1 MSGTNKNGDHAYS
14 DEERAEII
22 AFVLVQVASGIFVS
36 RVFKKYETTFNG
48 VKLPAVSTFWRWIF
62 EDDSLPQIASAPG
75 QRVSEG
81 LSDKL
86 AQARAHG
93 VEALLDECID
103 IADEA
108 AQDIED
114 GAPRS
119 EVVQRS
125 RLRVDTRIKLAQM
138 LKPKTYSPKLDV
150 TTGGEKI
157 QSVPAT
163 IEAMRRRVAD
173 GLKEIS
179 DADAE

>member
-62 EDDSLPQIASAPG
+62 EDDSLPQMAAKPG
-75 QRVSEG
+75 DLVSEG

-86 AQARAHG
+86 AQARQAG
-93 VEALLDECID
+93 IEVLLDECVE
-103 IADEA
+103 IADEI
-108 AQDIED
+108 DEVDED
-114 GAPRS
+114 GAPTRR
-119 EVVQRS
+119 EVQRS

-163 IEAMRRRVAD
+163 IEAMRHRVAD
-173 GLKEIS
+173 GLKEIEG
-179 DADAE
+179 DGE